1 MAFSQDN
8 YLITWRNSLFKWF
21 FCGLYDYRLVML
33 QLVKQQITLRY
44 RRTIFG
50 FLWTLLNPLLNMAVI
65 ATVFSLVMRFQIDK
79 YAIFLFSA
87 MIPWSLFSG
96 AMNQSAGVL
105 LANEHLFKKI
115 YLPKQIFVASSL
127 ISLLIDCVL
136 STLCLFLIA
145 LAIGAK
151 LTLPLLGL
159 PVAFI
164 LLTVFS
170 FGLSLIV
177 SVGAVF
183 FRDLQ
188 YLVGVVM
195 QALYFMTPIIYPIT
209 AVPEQY
215 HWAFIWNPMY
225 YFVQYFR
232 APLYDGVWP
241 SADLMM
247 TCTLLAVGSLL
258 IGLIVFRVNDKKII
272 FRL

>member
-1 MAFSQDN
+1 M
-8 YLITWRNSLFKWF
+8 FKWF
-21 FCGLYDYRLVML
+21 FGGLYDYRLVLL

-65 ATVFSLVMRFQIDK
+65 ATVFSLVMKFQIDQ
-79 YAIFLFSA
+79 YAIFLFAA

-96 AMNQSAGVL
+96 AMNQAAGVL
-105 LANEHLFKKI
+105 IMNESLFKKI
-115 YLPKQIFVASSL
+115 YLPKQIFVASAL
-127 ISLLIDCVL
+127 ISLLFDSLL
-136 STLCLFLIA
+136 STVCLFLIA

-159 PVAFI
+159 PLAFF
-164 LLTVFS
+164 LLAVFS

-177 SVGAVF
+177 SIGAVF
-183 FRDLQ
+183 FRDLP
-188 YLVGVVM
+188 YLIGVLM
-195 QALYFMTPIIYPIT
+195 QAMYFMTPIIYPIT

-215 HWAFIWNPMY
+215 HWAFIWNPMF
-225 YFVQYFR
+225 YFVKYFR
-232 APLYDGVWP
+232 DPLYDGIWP
-241 SADLMM
+241 SSDLIL
-247 TCTLLAVGSLL
+247 TCALLAAGSLI